1 MEIKLADE
9 RAFVITERVTWEQAK
24 ERAWDKKGD
33 AFGTFSK
40 FLLRPRGEEIQI
52 TYMEKRYEPFWH
64 VACHT
69 RYEYQRNRRY
79 NVPVSGPEVRRVSI
93 GDLSFGVDQTGSPH
107 IAFTGT
113 EHCLEDTTK
122 EIFIHGITGQEMPEL
137 KSYLQYAMTQI
148 SDIGQFAPENAMV
161 VPPEQRASFLVRNLL
176 STMMKAVQ
184 ADKILEESVEIQNI
198 DLYYYPIYAFEYH
211 WAAKGK
217 TAVTEFNGLT
227 GELRANGKAMRLQL
241 GKMLN
246 RELLFDVGAETVS
259 LFVPGGGIAVK
270 IVQNLTSKS

>member
-1 MEIKLADE
+1 MEVKLAEE
-9 RAFVITERVTWEQAK
+9 RAFVITERITWEQAK

-40 FLLRPRGEEIQI
+40 FLLRPKGEEIQI

-79 NVPVSGPEVRRVSI
+79 NVPVSGPEVKRVSI
-93 GDLSFGVDQTGSPH
+93 SDLSFGVDQTGAPH
-107 IAFTGT
+107 VAFTGT
-113 EHCLEDTTK
+113 EHCLEDTVK
-122 EIFIHGITGQEMPEL
+122 ESFFNGITGQDTPEL

-148 SDIGQFAPENAMV
+148 TDIGQFAPENAMV

-184 ADKILEESVEIQNI
+184 ADKILDESVEIQNI
-198 DLYYYPIYAFEYH
+198 DLYYCPIYAFEYA

-227 GELRANGKAMRLQL
+227 GELRTNGKAMRLQL
-241 GKMLN
+241 GKVLN
-246 RELLFDVGAETVS
+246 RELLFDVGAETIS
-259 LFVPGGGIAVK
+259 MFVPGGGIAVK